1 MRSEIAEVRRSKDGV
16 HHRMEKDIAVGVAN
30 EPRRVLDRD
39 TAHYQA
45 AARRETMDIVTEP
58 GALRHD

>member
-1 MRSEIAEVRRSKDGV
+1 V
-16 HHRMEKDIAVGVAN
+16 EKDITVGVAN

-39 TAHYQA
+39 TAQYQA

-58 GALRHD
+58 DALRHG

>member
-1 MRSEIAEVRRSKDGV
+1 VQENVTI
-16 HHRMEKDIAVGVAN
+16 GVAN

-39 TAHYQA
+39 TTQDQA
-45 AARRETMDIVTEP
+45 VTRRETVNIVTEA